1 MGETRVFVY
10 TRPLCVDRV
19 FGSMTDRTRRTAL
32 YGIATGSV
40 VALAGCTEAG
50 DPATGGDGSDGGD
63 GNGPD
68 GPDGDGTGDE
78 PTFVVQQTGAALS
91 GPAWKRTERP
101 GFCALFTAEDDLSWL
116 LAEAPEPVRE
126 FVAETD
132 FTESVLC
139 YVESVGPNTCYD
151 EVTFDGVGVEDGT
164 FVADATVQGPGDDET
179 ACGEAITF
187 SGAFVRVTGGSL
199 PDAARISIT
208 DGWGETGTVRSGEG
222 VLDPEGLRG
231 GSRPDGEPP
240 SVPASFDCD
249 ADGFDR
255 HPQLYEDGV
264 NWGSGGGIGSDG
276 SSGDGPLALRVVTDF
291 DDGTGDEP
299 TDADGDGTDDADDI
313 TVARGD
319 RFRIELTNVSS
330 RVASVGSRAKY
341 NLELRTE
348 SGWTELRGTEGD
360 PTVGYNDLAIS
371 VPPGGTLEWEFEM
384 TETGLVEGGPHADA
398 FRVCPDLVPGRY
410 RFVFFGADDL
420 AVAFDYEG

>member
-1 MGETRVFVY
+1 MSD
-10 TRPLCVDRV
+10 L
-19 FGSMTDRTRRTAL
+19 TRRTAL
-32 YGIATGSV
+32 YGIAAGSV
-40 VALAGCTEAG
+40 VALAGCTDAG
-50 DPATGGDGSDGGD
+50 DPTTGGDGSDGGD
-63 GNGPD
+63 GTDGNGTD
-68 GPDGDGTGDE
+68 GGDDDDDGTDDE
-78 PTFVVQQTGAALS
+78 RSFVVQQTGAALS
-91 GPAWKRTERP
+91 GPGWKRTERR
-101 GFCALFTAEDDLSWL
+101 GFCALYTAADDLSWL
-116 LAEAPEPVRE
+116 LAEAPEEVDE

-132 FTESVLC
+132 FAESVLC

-151 EVTFDGVGVEDGT
+151 EITFNPLALGVEDGT
-164 FVADATVQGPGDDET
+164 LVADATVRGPGDGET
-179 ACGEAITF
+179 ACGEAITY
-187 SGAFVRVTGGSL
+187 SGALLRITGGSL
-199 PDAARISIT
+199 PDAARITIT
-208 DGWGETGTVRSGEG
+208 DGWGETGTLRSDDGI
-222 VLDPEGLRG
+222 LDPERLRG
-231 GSRPDGEPP
+231 GIRPDGEPSSLP
-240 SVPASFDCD
+240 GSFDCD

-255 HPQLYEDGV
+255 HPQLYENGV

-291 DDGTGDEP
+291 DDGTGDGP
-299 TDADGDGTDDADDI
+299 TTDDGSGDDDTDDL

-384 TETGLVEGGPHADA
+384 TETGLAEDGARANA

-410 RFVFFGADDL
+410 RFVFFGADGL